1 MPGLPPTPPTASW
14 CPMPNAKPVNI
25 DGKHFDSA
33 RNAAAWLRGMGHPKA
48 SGAGIS
54 AAISSG
60 RGMYLGRAVEWA
72 TDDGGPRVTRRELR
86 ARLDKVP
93 TRVLVEIL
101 TQTAPV
107 NPA

>member
-1 MPGLPPTPPTASW
+1 
-14 CPMPNAKPVNI
+14 MPNAKPVRL
-25 DGKHFDSA
+25 DGKIYPSA
-33 RNAAAWLRGMGHPKA
+33 RAAARVIRAAGCYPKA

-93 TRVLVEIL
+93 TARLVEIL
-101 TQTAPV
+101 TQTEV
-107 NPA
+107 TDGNG